1 MHGDKNMVMKKG
13 LSPSRK
19 GVRNQGA
26 NEGPMLA
33 TFVNANL

>member
-13 LSPSRK
+13 PNQSRK

-26 NEGPMLA
+26 NWGPMLA